1 MENKGVQSGDPSA
14 PDVNFVYENEYK
26 LYNAPA
32 PDGYVI
38 FTIPSSE
45 PSSSSLFQTDVLR
58 TPPQE
63 G

>member
-1 MENKGVQSGDPSA
+1 MENKGVQSGYPSA

-38 FTIPSSE
+38 FTIPSSTFE
-45 PSSSSLFQTDVLR
+45 
-58 TPPQE
+58 
-63 G
+63 